1 MKARFINLFWSV
13 CKKGRGYQAPR
24 RRCSRGWAGR
34 ACCLHHG
41 SAARLPAGTETCC
54 PGLALWW
61 GQGRGRLRGRAAG
74 IPPLPQT
81 HLPGGGSPRPP
92 GKLQGAAWPGSA
104 SLGLPAPGTGEGE
117 GCPGRVK
124 AFQAEISQ
132 QKAGSASEL
141 KSKC

>member
-1 MKARFINLFWSV
+1 MKAQFINLFWSV
-13 CKKGRGYQAPR
+13 CKKGRGYRAPR

-61 GQGRGRLRGRAAG
+61 GQGRGQLRGRAAG

-81 HLPGGGSPRPP
+81 HLPGGQPQATREAAGSSLARQRQP
-92 GKLQGAAWPGSA
+92 GAARA
-104 SLGLPAPGTGEGE
+104 GTGQGE